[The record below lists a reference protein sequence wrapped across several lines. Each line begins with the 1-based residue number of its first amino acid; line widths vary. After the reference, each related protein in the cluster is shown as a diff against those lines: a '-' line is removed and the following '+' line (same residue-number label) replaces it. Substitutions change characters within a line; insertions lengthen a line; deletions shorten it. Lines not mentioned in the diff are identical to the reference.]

1 MFVRARYESYTNKA
15 KNVHSLIMTNQS
27 VVLNL

>member
-1 MFVRARYESYTNKA
+1 MFVRARYESYTSKA
-15 KNVHSLIMTNQS
+15 KSVQSLIMTNQS